1 MEFLSIPDEMSP
13 DERFAEVVAILAVGC
28 MRLKKQRGEPE
39 LAPDS
44 RPLLTESR
52 LDSLPEPRPSLVADP
67 VSGMENEE
75 ATT

>member
-13 DERFAEVVAILAVGC
+13 DERFAEVVMILAAGC
-28 MRLKKQRGEPE
+28 GRLKKRGSDPE

-52 LDSLPEPRPSLVADP
+52 LDSGTEPRASLVADP
-67 VSGMENEE
+67 RAADQEVTDE
-75 ATT
+75 